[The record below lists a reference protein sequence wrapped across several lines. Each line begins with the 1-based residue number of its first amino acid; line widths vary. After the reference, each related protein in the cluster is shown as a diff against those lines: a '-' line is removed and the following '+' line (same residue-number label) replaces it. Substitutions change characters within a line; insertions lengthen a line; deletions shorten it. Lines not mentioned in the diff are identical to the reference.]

1 MKNALQIAWVIVFF
15 MLASRTNL
23 VLAQG
28 RYNLRLTPESIDCIN
43 GKKVATVEIQ
53 ATSADSTFVMGNGN
67 IRIGFN
73 RNQFKNNP
81 VIKTRHNFSSGDYK
95 TITSVLARGAD
106 SSIFT
111 LNIEYRGEF
120 GNGTIVTNAW
130 IKIASVELSDTTTNT
145 TKCYDL
151 RLIKSEPSTVITR
164 AYAAATAD
172 DPGRT
177 LTASITQGVF
187 TNIVNECPSAAS
199 KPVVSLTG
207 DATVNPN
214 QVTPLTIKLISGDM
228 PYTVVLSPGGITLT
242 DLMQTTATQN
252 VSPSTS
258 TTYQI
263 QSVSNACGTG
273 TASSEFNKATIT
285 VSPPENCPPAK
296 CAFFTAKIVR

>member
-1 MKNALQIAWVIVFF
+1 MKNALKITWIISIYL
-15 MLASRTNL
+15 LANGSNVAL
-23 VLAQG
+23 SQG
-28 RYNLRLTPESIDCIN
+28 RYNLRLTPESIDCVN
-43 GKKVATVEIQ
+43 GKKVAVVEIQ
-53 ATSADSTFVMGNGN
+53 ATSADSAFVMGNGN
-67 IRIGFN
+67 IRIGFK

-120 GNGTIVTNAW
+120 GSGTTVTAAW
-130 IKIASVELSDTTTNT
+130 TKIASIELSDTTTNT

-151 RLIKSEPSTVITR
+151 RLIKSEPSTVITM
-164 AYAAATAD
+164 AYAAATAE

-177 LTASITQGVF
+177 LTASVTQGVF

-199 KPVVSLTG
+199 KPVVSLIG
-207 DATVNPN
+207 DATINPG
-214 QVTPLTIKLISGDM
+214 QTTPLSIKLLSGDM
-228 PYTVVLSPGGITLT
+228 PYTVVLSPGGITLA
-242 DLMQTTATQN
+242 DLMLATTTQN
-252 VSPSTS
+252 VSPSTN

-273 TASSEFNKATIT
+273 TADPQFNRAIIT
-285 VSPPENCPPAK
+285 VLPPENCPPAK
-296 CAFFTAKIVR
+296 CVFFTAKVVK